1 MVFSFGGWLI
11 MLGILGASSLIIAK
25 KPNAKELIGK
35 IAPYQGWFG
44 AASVFYGFWEL
55 FSCITSMGLMSVHPP
70 IGLIFW
76 LMYLAN
82 ALLQMALGLIL
93 GIGILK
99 TWIKNEQ
106 AHQKMDQTLA
116 KLAPFQGVLGL
127 AAIGVGIGF
136 VVLDV
141 LL

>member
-1 MVFSFGGWLI
+1 
-11 MLGILGASSLIIAK
+11 
-25 KPNAKELIGK
+25 
-35 IAPYQGWFG
+35 
-44 AASVFYGFWEL
+44 
-55 FSCITSMGLMSVHPP
+55 MGLMSVHPP
-70 IGLIFW
+70 IGLILWVMF
-76 LMYLAN
+76 LAN

-136 VVLDV
+136 VVLEV
-141 LL
+141 IL